1 MDFWQWTKTS
11 NSNKR
16 SLNIV
21 ENSKLPISW
30 FNFKIK
36 ENSKN
41 KHKNY
46 DLNLFFVKRIES
58 AKIYHPFHSEQK
70 IDLTKV
76 TFPL

>member
-1 MDFWQWTKTS
+1 MDFLSWTKTS

-16 SLNIV
+16 SPNIV
-21 ENSKLPISW
+21 KNGILPISG

-46 DLNLFFVKRIES
+46 DLNLFFVKRIEG